1 MKRLRTLRALL
12 AVAIILILP
21 AVVLWGQKTASPN
34 IGQKYDLTTET
45 KVKGTV
51 DELKVIPGPAE
62 GVHLIVKS
70 GTDLLFVHV
79 APESFLKDMDL
90 TIQKGDSV
98 EIVGS
103 KIKVDGQDEMLARE
117 IIDSNNDVTLRDKKG
132 VPVWTVWDPEKK

>member
-1 MKRLRTLRALL
+1 MKRSRNLRALL
-12 AVAIILILP
+12 AVAIILMLP
-21 AVVLWGQKTASPN
+21 LVVLWAQKTGSQTV
-34 IGQKYDLTTET
+34 GQKYDLATET

-51 DELKVIPGPAE
+51 DELKIIPGPAE
-62 GVHLIVKS
+62 GLHLMVKS

-79 APESFLKDMDL
+79 APESFLKDMEV

-117 IIDSNNDVTLRDKKG
+117 IIDSGNDVTLRDKKG
-132 VPVWTVWDPEKK
+132 VPVWSVWDPAKK